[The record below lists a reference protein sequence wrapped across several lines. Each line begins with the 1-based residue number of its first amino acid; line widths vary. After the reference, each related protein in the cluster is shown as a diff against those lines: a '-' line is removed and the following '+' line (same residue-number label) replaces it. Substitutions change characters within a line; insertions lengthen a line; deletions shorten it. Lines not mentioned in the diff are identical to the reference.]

1 MKKRIFSFVVISIFI
16 SSMGFAAKNLYL
28 TVIKSGSEMEAVT
41 FKHIRHKKHAIDAE
55 KCKTCHHVGKW
66 KQSCSEAGCHDDPEK
81 DKEGKRIHITCLET
95 CHEANEASGP
105 TDCMECHS
113 QKGTVSE
120 TTVTQAES
128 KPEISQEE
136 LKAAVP
142 ALDDLHTVV
151 HPLWHKAYPQK
162 DYDQIKKLLPQTDEL
177 TKKLNAAKLPGIL
190 RDKQNAWDKGKEN
203 LNSALAR
210 LHEAADADDHQGML
224 EQTEAFH
231 SAFERMLRT
240 ILPIV
245 PELEAFHRELYKLY
259 HYYAPGFELSNIRL
273 SAAAMREKI
282 PALKQA
288 RLPQRLSSRQEEF
301 SVAVEELDKAVNELV
316 ETAKGEDKEKV
327 LKSVEKVHNAY
338 LKAEHIFD

>member
-1 MKKRIFSFVVISIFI
+1 MKKRMFSVVVISIFV
-16 SSMGFAAKNLYL
+16 SSMGFAAVNLYL
-28 TVIKSGSEMEAVT
+28 TVKKSGSEMEAVT
-41 FKHIRHKKHAIDAE
+41 FKHVRHKKHAIDAK

-95 CHEANEASGP
+95 CHAANEDAGP
-105 TDCMECHS
+105 TDCMACHG
-113 QKGTVSE
+113 QGNTESE
-120 TTVTQAES
+120 PTAAQAES
-128 KPEISQEE
+128 KLEITQEE

-162 DYDQIKKLLPQTDEL
+162 DYDLIKKLLPQADEL

-190 RDKQNAWDKGKEN
+190 RDKQNAWDQGKEN
-203 LNSALAR
+203 LNSALER

-231 SAFERMLRT
+231 SAFERLLRT

-245 PELEAFHRELYKLY
+245 PELDAFHRELYKLY
-259 HYYAPGFELSNIRL
+259 HYYAPGFDLPNIRL
-273 SAAAMREKI
+273 SATAMREKI

-288 RLPQRLSSRQEEF
+288 RLPQRLSDRQEEF
-301 SVAVEELDKAVNELV
+301 SIAVDALDMAVNELV
-316 ETAKGEDKEKV
+316 ETAESEDREKI
-327 LKSVEKVHNAY
+327 LKTVEKVHNAY